1 MAQTTSEF
9 MGIDGFVWFVGV
21 VEDRQDP
28 DKLGRVRV
36 RCLGFH
42 TENITDLPTA
52 DLPWAHI
59 MHPVTDPSM
68 HGLGN
73 TPAFMV
79 EGSWVIG
86 FFRDSV
92 EKQYPV
98 IIGTLPGIPV
108 KRNTGVGF
116 GDTRPADAIIYGPYP
131 SDGGL
136 PHSGHKSGEPDT
148 SKLARGVESEKHKAL
163 QRRRQRRLIG
173 IPIATRPSMTS
184 TVAGDTSESLS
195 NADKELEQAIID
207 DQEDFEEGESLAD
220 IL

>member
-9 MGIDGFVWFVGV
+9 MGIDGFIWFVGV

-86 FFRDSV
+86 FFRDAA

-108 KRNTGVGF
+108 QRNIGVGF
-116 GDTRPADAIIYGPYP
+116 GDTRDTGVYGPYP
-131 SDGGL
+131 STTGL
-136 PHSGHKSGEPDT
+136 RHSGHRIGEPDT
-148 SKLARGVESEKHKAL
+148 SKLARGIESEKHLAL
-163 QRRRQRRLIG
+163 QRRRERRLIA
-173 IPIATRPSMTS
+173 IPMATRPSMTA
-184 TVAGDTSESLS
+184 TVAGDTSERPTFAGAALAIAEA
-195 NADKELEQAIID
+195 NADAEAEAAAVRAATL
-207 DQEDFEEGESLAD
+207 
-220 IL
+220 

>member
-9 MGIDGFVWFVGV
+9 MGIDGFIWFVGV

-86 FFRDSV
+86 FFRDAS
-92 EKQYPV
+92 EKQYPIV
-98 IIGTLPGIPV
+98 IGTLPGIPV
-108 KRNTGVGF
+108 QRKEGEGF
-116 GDTRPADAIIYGPYP
+116 GDTRDVGVYGPYP
-131 SDGGL
+131 STNGL
-136 PHSGHKSGEPDT
+136 RHSGHKIGEPDT
-148 SKLARGVESEKHKAL
+148 SKLARGIESEKHLAL
-163 QRRRQRRLIG
+163 QRRRERRLIG
-173 IPIATRPSMTS
+173 IPMATRPSMTA
-184 TVAGDTSESLS
+184 TVAGDTSEHLS
-195 NADKELEQAIID
+195 FADVVLQ
-207 DQEDFEEGESLAD
+207 FETAHD
-220 IL
+220 VR